1 MLEENQNVG
10 KRIWQ
15 ADTSNL
21 RSWANSMIDFQN
33 QAREQQMA
41 KFNMERENDAKKV
54 YASWLATTN
63 HWVSQKCDRAFKI
76 YLVAQG
82 IRDYAIKPEN
92 WWVDYT
98 NVPDPDLVNKY
109 KSANPDSEKAIWQF
123 VLDDSQICDPNP
135 LYQELWFY
143 WEPQVEETVSMDT
156 EETEP
161 DNFIDWVKNV
171 WKSFLSFADTWWD
184 FVRNVVQGGIWL
196 VEWDQT
202 PWALENYADMN
213 YWTDF
218 YSLTDEQKQEAR
230 DAISTEEW
238 LDTYKP
244 TVQRAILKWMEAWL
258 DAVITVTAP
267 WMKASFSVWENTP
280 WISDL
285 LEIWWVVL
293 QWWWRLVNHSTPL
306 YFYRNTLQTEE
317 EKQEFDAFVGT
328 LWFMKL
334 FQKRGGRS
342 KVEWW
347 WIKETLLKE
356 IDPVTTVEEFKKR
369 IVDIPSDAKK
379 LWKKIGNKLS
389 DQWEIIARMNKLTP
403 SEKLT
408 FQDKFWWEKYWDF
421 LNRVSIIEWDEWAI
435 MKLNAYKSSLFDQIT
450 NALEE
455 IKWEYDVNNPRMQEM
470 IKENLRNAKD
480 VMERDPAII
489 NRLSE
494 IADKYFKEVK
504 NPDWSTRIYWKL
516 NASEIKFLMRYFA
529 EKTRLWFNKDTE
541 PKKVQRH
548 DNIYA
553 QVLDDITRI
562 AEENGYENMRE
573 MSRDIQKSHF
583 LINALWKDLAKKYGK
598 SWLDATD
605 LLALYWD
612 LESWGLKLIVKKL
625 ITSEWAKKNYVK
637 ILNKLKWFTPDVQI
651 ANLEKIREINSK
663 NMFDKWVKEIENES
677 KTPKLWENPQYSN
690 NPVDYTTPTRVTPSW
705 ESAQYGQILETKKNT
720 WLEEK

>member
-1 MLEENQNVG
+1 MQDTTQIKG
-10 KRIWQ
+10 KSFEALSWN
-15 ADTSNL
+15 SWSL
-21 RSWANSMIDFQN
+21 RDWTRSIVDFQKSTL
-33 QAREQQMA
+33 EQH
-41 KFNMERENDAKKV
+41 NMEKEAQKEADAKNLFVSSLNSKD
-54 YASWLATTN
+54 
-63 HWVSQKCDRAFKI
+63 HWVSQECNSTFRL
-76 YLVAQG
+76 YQVAKW
-82 IRDYAIKPEN
+82 IRDYFAKPEN
-92 WWVDYT
+92 WWYDYT
-98 NVPDPDLVNKY
+98 NVDDDVLYDGYVKN
-109 KSANPDSEKAIWQF
+109 NPDRKAQLDRY
-123 VLDDSQICDPNP
+123 VLDDSQICDPTQ
-135 LYQELWFY
+135 LYQDMW
-143 WEPQVEETVSMDT
+143 WEESEDSIPTSTAMEDDW
-156 EETEP
+156 P
-161 DNFIDWVKNV
+161 DNFVDWVKNV
-171 WKSFLSFADTWWD
+171 GKSFLSFFETWWSA
-184 FVRNVVQGGIWL
+184 VRNVVDYTL
-196 VEWDQT
+196 
-202 PWALENYADMN
+202 WALEGDKTMWAINNYAEMN
-213 YWTDF
+213 GVDTTTPEWYAQAK
-218 YSLTDEQKQEAR
+218 E
-230 DAISTEEW
+230 AISTEEW
-238 LDTYKP
+238 MDKYKATP
-244 TVQRAILKWMEAWL
+244 QRAILKWLEAWL
-258 DAVITVTAP
+258 DAAFTIYAP
-267 WMKASFSVWENTP
+267 YVKWWFSVWENTP

-285 LEIWWVVL
+285 LEIAGVVM
-293 QWWWRLVNHSTPL
+293 QWGWRLVNHSTPL
-306 YFYRNTLQTEE
+306 YFYRDTLQTEE

-334 FQKRGGRS
+334 FQKRGGRN

-347 WIKETLLKE
+347 WIKDTLLKE

-379 LWKKIGNKLS
+379 LWKKIGKGLS

-421 LNRVSIIEWDEWAI
+421 LNRVSIVEWDEWAI

-470 IKENLRNAKD
+470 IKENIRNAKD

-489 NRLSE
+489 NRLSK

-562 AEENGYENMRE
+562 AEGEGYENMRE

-690 NPVDYTTPTRVTPSW
+690 NPVDYTSPTRVTPEW
-705 ESAQYGQILETKKNT
+705 EAAQYGQILETKKNT
-720 WLEEK
+720 WLEDK